1 MKAWLAGTHQAPVVT
16 TCIQGESCRL
26 TPSHPTPTSRHPPR
40 SASALTPDG
49 GLRATTLLQLTQGWG
64 PTKEMH
70 FKGLMTW
77 KQQVAWA
84 FLPPCI
90 YYVCLRSQLEW
101 KESLNHQFR
110 FNSVSPFLSFFILDS
125 KAEEIGTDSWSFLIS
140 AKSKALIC
148 NLSFLMFLQVGRKYK
163 RKRKMQQR
171 NG

>member
-1 MKAWLAGTHQAPVVT
+1 MKAWLAGTHQAPVVS
-16 TCIQGESCRL
+16 TCIQGESR
-26 TPSHPTPTSRHPPR
+26 PTPTPHHPPC

-49 GLRATTLLQLTQGWG
+49 GLRATTLLLLTQGWG

-77 KQQVAWA
+77 KQQVAGA

-90 YYVCLRSQLEW
+90 YYVCLRSHLEW
-101 KESLNHQFR
+101 MESLNHQFR
-110 FNSVSPFLSFFILDS
+110 FNSVSPFLSFLILDS
-125 KAEEIGTDSWSFLIS
+125 KAEKIGTDSWSFLIS

-148 NLSFLMFLQVGRKYK
+148 NLGFLMFLQVGRKYK

-171 NG
+171 KG